1 MISLHYDD
9 VSIAIAVL
17 CMLDTQTDIL
27 QFSRSSLCTVY
38 IRATYDA
45 LFRTYIAHRKDGII
59 IRISLNNG
67 IILGSADPKGLSKT
81 GFRITYLP
89 FMRVFETFLLHS
101 SSNLNFQKHGLR
113 CLKKK
118 DTKVK
123 KSQKGMTTLLSFL
136 SKTKL
141 GQTFFLVFFKFFFFE
156 VIFYNL
162 DRKILDLQNKQ
173 IFLK

>member
-113 CLKKK
+113 CLKKGIQRSENLK
-118 DTKVK
+118 TDDYSRVWNRRRAGNNHRAWKIC
-123 KSQKGMTTLLSFL
+123 QK
-136 SKTKL
+136 
-141 GQTFFLVFFKFFFFE
+141 E
-156 VIFYNL
+156 
-162 DRKILDLQNKQ
+162 
-173 IFLK
+173 